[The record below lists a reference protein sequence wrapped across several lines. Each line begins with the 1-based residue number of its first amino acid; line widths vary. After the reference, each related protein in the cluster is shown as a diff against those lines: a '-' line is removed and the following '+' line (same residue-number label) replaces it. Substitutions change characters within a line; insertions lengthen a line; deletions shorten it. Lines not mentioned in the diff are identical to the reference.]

1 MINLKYGIVAGLGI
15 LILIGTISTL
25 MPQKVVYAAED
36 SSDESG
42 TGDGSS
48 GSQQG
53 NSNSG
58 GDDPAGQIIAKGA
71 LKLGCYAI
79 LKTPQC
85 LALSAQ
91 AGN

>member
-1 MINLKYGIVAGLGI
+1 LGI

-36 SSDESG
+36 SSDDSG

-58 GDDPAGQIIAKGA
+58 DDLAGKIIVKG
-71 LKLGCYAI
+71 GCY
-79 LKTPQC
+79 LLTKLPQC
-85 LALSAQ
+85 LALNAQ